1 MTYEQALAT
10 LPPNAIWTS
19 SFGWPGC
26 ANYAAYFRTPDGS
39 RYVLRN
45 GTSWMDLPPFNWTV
59 SAVDNQR

>member
-10 LPPNAIWTS
+10 LPADAERTS

-26 ANYAAYFRTPDGS
+26 SNYAAYFRTRDGT

-45 GTSWMDLPPFNWTV
+45 GSSWMDFPPF
-59 SAVDNQR
+59 R